1 MAQLF
6 ITKSLAC
13 KDKGAE
19 RTLPYANVMRQ
30 CSLLVL
36 VGLFLA
42 AAAEAADIRLARSL
56 SGAPLPGITIE
67 GAIAPGDYQKLVALA
82 LSSKGAHTV
91 WLASA
96 GGNLSEALRMGRF
109 IRSLGLSVSVPFSKD
124 EPLVALKNRANNTCS
139 SSCFLLYA
147 AGVSRQGSVLG
158 LHRPSLPADEYFALG
173 LDGAVAAFRVICDAV
188 TAYLEEMGVPSK
200 YTSLMLSTANSDMVW
215 LSSEDIR
222 NDLDGVIAEY
232 AERFR
237 EACPR
242 RSAAGERRVLSPRS
256 GVQSGRAV
264 DGKGRRRLRVGA
276 AAGNAGRTP
285 SDRRREA
292 ATGEVVMSRPDALLL
307 TRAH

>member
-19 RTLPYANVMRQ
+19 RRLPYANVMRQ

-36 VGLFLA
+36 LGLFLA
-42 AAAEAADIRLARSL
+42 ADAEAADIRLARSL

-67 GAIAPGDYQKLVALA
+67 GAIAPGDYQKLVALT

-147 AGVSRQGSVLG
+147 AGVSRQGTVLG

-173 LDGAVAAFRVICDAV
+173 LDGAVDAFRVIRDAV
-188 TAYLEEMGVPSK
+188 TGYLEEMGVPSK

-222 NDLDGVIAEY
+222 Q
-232 AERFR
+232 RS
-237 EACPR
+237 R
-242 RSAAGERRVLSPRS
+242 RRHRRVCRAVSRGLPARAAARERRVLSPRS

-307 TRAH
+307 TRAY

>member
-1 MAQLF
+1 
-6 ITKSLAC
+6 
-13 KDKGAE
+13 
-19 RTLPYANVMRQ
+19 MRQ

-36 VGLFLA
+36 LGLFLVA
-42 AAAEAADIRLARSL
+42 DVEAADIRLARSL

-67 GAIAPGDYQKLVALA
+67 GTIAPGDYQKLVALA

-91 WLASA
+91 WLASP

-109 IRSLGLSVSVPFSKD
+109 IRGLGFTVSVPFSKD

-147 AGVSRQGSVLG
+147 AGVSRQGTVLG
-158 LHRPSLPADEYFALG
+158 LHRPALPADEYFSLG
-173 LDGAVAAFRVICDAV
+173 LDGAVEAYRVICDAV

-222 NDLDGVIAEY
+222 TDLDGVVAEY

-237 EACPR
+237 DVCPNR
-242 RSAAGERRVLSPRS
+242 TRPGNGEYYRPVQVFSPAERLTEKGDVDCVSARLQEMQEERR
-256 GVQSGRAV
+256 QIAV
-264 DGKGRRRLRVGA
+264 ARLGQERQ
-276 AAGNAGRTP
+276 
-285 SDRRREA
+285 
-292 ATGEVVMSRPDALLL
+292 
-307 TRAH
+307 

>member
-1 MAQLF
+1 
-6 ITKSLAC
+6 
-13 KDKGAE
+13 
-19 RTLPYANVMRQ
+19 MRQ

-36 VGLFLA
+36 LGLFLVA
-42 AAAEAADIRLARSL
+42 DVEAADIRLARSL

-67 GAIAPGDYQKLVALA
+67 GTIAPGDYQKLVALA
-82 LSSKGAHTV
+82 LSSEGAHTV
-91 WLASA
+91 WLASP

-109 IRSLGLSVSVPFSKD
+109 IRSLGFAVSVPFSKD

-158 LHRPSLPADEYFALG
+158 LHRPSLPADEYFSLG
-173 LDGAVAAFRVICDAV
+173 LDGAVAAYGVIREAV
-188 TAYLEEMGVPSK
+188 TAYLEEMAVPSK
-200 YTSLMLSTANSDMVW
+200 YTSLMLSTENSDMAW

-237 EACPR
+237 DVCPR
-242 RSAAGERRVLSPRS
+242 AARPEQRRVLSPRA
-256 GVQSGRAV
+256 GIQFGRAA
-264 DGKGRRRLRVGA
+264 DRKGRRRLRVGA
-276 AAGNAGRTP
+276 AAGNARGTP

-292 ATGEVVMSRPDALLL
+292 ATGEVVMSRQDVVLF
-307 TRAH
+307 TRAY